1 MIVRL
6 SKKMAA
12 YFAINGIIKSEDVE
26 VYEYGLQ
33 ILLSTICNGIIAVL
47 IALVTGTFWQCV
59 CYLTVFILL
68 RKSAGG
74 FHAKTHLGCCCILAA
89 ALGIFILFIRFVP
102 VNTYAIISAIAVV
115 FSTIMIAHYAPLE
128 HKNKPIH
135 DKDRKRLRRNSII
148 YTVAISVIIFVL
160 GMTKH
165 EEIMVCLS
173 LGMLTATASMF
184 AAVVQN
190 KFEGAILKNS

>member
-12 YFAINGIIKSEDVE
+12 YFAINGIIKSEDIE

-33 ILLSTICNGIIAVL
+33 ILLSTVCNGIIALMLAL
-47 IALVTGTFWQCV
+47 ITGTFWQCV
-59 CYLTVFILL
+59 CYLAVFILL

-74 FHAKTHLGCCCILAA
+74 FHAKTHLGCCCILVAV
-89 ALGIFILFIRFVP
+89 LGIFILFIRCAP
-102 VNTYAIISAIAVV
+102 VNTYAIISVIAVV
-115 FSTIMIAHYAPLE
+115 FSTIMIARYAPLE

-148 YTVAISVIIFVL
+148 YTFVISVIIFLL
-160 GMTKH
+160 GMTKQ

-173 LGMLTATASMF
+173 LGMLTATASMLV
-184 AAVVQN
+184 AVVQN
-190 KFEGAILKNS
+190 DLSSTFFVEK